1 MKRLQGNHFVQAI
14 AMSVMM
20 ALIMICVVFGVI
32 YLLSPSG
39 VNQIPAPLILLV
51 FAVVFI
57 YGSVFFEKQRDVD
70 KMYSMVGG
78 VIVALVVTFI
88 LITLGNGLYYAFF
101 DNGLTDIGFDKLLSS
116 VAIGMIAS
124 MIAYNYLTYKYQ
136 E

>member
-32 YLLSPSG
+32 YLLSPTG
-39 VNQIPAPLILLV
+39 DNQIPAPLILLV

>member
-20 ALIMICVVFGVI
+20 AIIMICVVFGVI